1 MKMSLRSLVKIPSL
15 LASKHLKLAGV
26 LAVIFLGVAIPG
38 RADTPPDTF
47 VATGSLLDGGRDTHS
62 AVRLTDGRVL
72 VIGGSRADHLGS
84 KASSETYDPASG
96 LWSLSGTMSTP
107 RNNTTA
113 NVLPDGR
120 VLVAGGGNGAPIFAT
135 TEIWNP
141 ATGTFTA
148 GPAMSV
154 PRALHSS
161 VRLADG
167 RILVAGGTSVSDGA
181 FALASAEIY
190 NPSTGTWTPTGSM
203 ATSRNVFAAVLLPD
217 GRVLIA
223 GGSKGREGD
232 YASTANCE
240 IYNPSTGIFTPA
252 APMTKT
258 RNYPGATLLADG
270 RVLVAGGSSIAGYVA
285 TSRHD
290 AEIYDPSAN
299 TWTPAIGNLTAGGPR
314 MSLTRLSD
322 GRVLAAGGYDYSTSA
337 VERDADIFAPPTS
350 TFSPLTPMAVARYE
364 HSATLLGDG
373 SVLMAGGTFQFSAP
387 PYGTSTAERFVP
399 MQDAGC
405 AALLAQ
411 NTALSEQVSTLTAQN
426 TALSNQLAQAQNNLA
441 AANAANQALQTQ
453 NASLTTQITT
463 LTTQNTALSNQLAQ
477 CQSDLATATAA
488 SQVLQTQN
496 AVLLAANA
504 QLQNQVTTLTAQA
517 AALATQLNGLQ
528 SQITT
533 LAGSLGSVFNNPAFQ
548 IPGGSLS
555 QQLQALSTA
564 IGNLNHGQQQALYF
578 NLGGKKK

>member
-1 MKMSLRSLVKIPSL
+1 MKTILLLLCGIPSL
-15 LASKHLKLAGV
+15 LASKRMKLAGL
-26 LAVIFLGVAIPG
+26 LAVFLLGALIPG
-38 RADTPPDTF
+38 RADAPPDTF
-47 VATGSLLDGGRDTHS
+47 VATGSLVDGGRDTHS

-72 VIGGSRADHLGS
+72 VIGGSRADHAES
-84 KASSETYDPASG
+84 KASSETYDPTSG

-113 NVLPDGR
+113 NVMPDGR
-120 VLVAGGGNGAPIFAT
+120 VLVAGGGNGAPVFAS

-141 ATGTFTA
+141 ATGAFTA
-148 GPAMSV
+148 GSPMSV
-154 PRALHSS
+154 PREYHSS

-190 NPSTGTWTPTGSM
+190 NPATGTWATTGSM
-203 ATSRNVFAAVLLPD
+203 ATSRNVFAAVLMAD

-223 GGSKGREGD
+223 GGSKGGEGA
-232 YASTANCE
+232 YATTANCE
-240 IYNPSTGIFTPA
+240 IYNPATGIFTPA
-252 APMTKT
+252 APMTQT

-270 RVLVAGGSSIAGYVA
+270 RVLVAGGSSIASYVA

-299 TWTPAIGNLTAGGPR
+299 TWTPVVGNLTAGGPR

-337 VERDADIFAPPTS
+337 VERDADIFDPLTS

-373 SVLMAGGTFQFSAP
+373 SVLMAGGAFQLSVAP
-387 PYGTSTAERFVP
+387 FGTSTAERFVP
-399 MQDAGC
+399 VQDAAC
-405 AALLAQ
+405 AALQAQ
-411 NTALSEQVSTLTAQN
+411 NTALGEQVSTLTAQN
-426 TALSNQLAQAQNNLA
+426 ATLANTLAQAQNNLA
-441 AANAANQALQTQ
+441 AANAANQALQAQ
-453 NASLTTQITT
+453 NAALTGQNTT
-463 LTTQNTALSNQLAQ
+463 LTAQNAALSNQVSQ
-477 CQSDLATATAA
+477 CQSDLAIATAA
-488 SQVLQTQN
+488 SQVLQVQN
-496 AVLLAANA
+496 AVLLAASA
-504 QLQNQVTTLTAQA
+504 QLQNQVTSLTAQV

-528 SQITT
+528 SQINM

-555 QQLQALSTA
+555 QQLQALSVA
-564 IGNLNHGQQQALYF
+564 IGNLNNGQQQALYF